1 MTTPLVIAG
10 LVLLMVMGVPL
21 AAVMGISAIACIA
34 LFTRIPAQSVF
45 QQLYLG
51 AEFDVLQA
59 VVFFIVAGAIM
70 SRGSLATR
78 LVRIGQA
85 VVGGFTGGMAVTAIV
100 ICMFF
105 AAVSGSS
112 PATVVAIGSIMI
124 PAMIKSGYGERFSL
138 GLLTSTGSIG
148 ILIPPSIPMIIWAV
162 VVGESV
168 SKQFLAGFLPGI
180 ILGGALMA
188 FSYIQA
194 RRYGWRT
201 AQRVNRAEFKAAL
214 KEGIWGLL
222 MPVIVLGGIY
232 AGVFTATEAAAVAFA
247 YALFVE
253 LVIHRTLKPRDLLPV
268 LRESILTSSMLLFII
283 ANASILS
290 YYFSV
295 DQIPLRVSDFLLHY
309 IDNKFLFLFLVNIGL
324 LVMGC
329 FMDIVSAMLVLGP
342 VFLPILH
349 EFQIDPIHFGIIMV
363 LNIEVAFLTPP
374 FGVNLFVA
382 SGITGKGIVEVA
394 RSVIPFILL
403 MYGILLL
410 ITYVPWISLVLTRLL
425 E

>member
-1 MTTPLVIAG
+1 MTAPIVISG
-10 LVLLMVMGVPL
+10 LVLLMIIGVPL

-34 LFTRIPAQSVF
+34 VFTRIPSQAVF
-45 QQLYLG
+45 QQLYQG
-51 AEFDVLQA
+51 AEYDLLQA

-70 SRGSLATR
+70 SRGDLANR

-85 VVGGFTGGMAVTAIV
+85 VVGGFTGGMAITSIL

-124 PAMIKSGYGERFSL
+124 PAMIRSGYGERFSL
-138 GLLTSTGSIG
+138 GLLTSTGSLG

-168 SKQFLAGFLPGI
+168 TKQFLAGFLPG
-180 ILGGALMA
+180 LLMGGALMA
-188 FSYIQA
+188 YAYFQA
-194 RRYGWRT
+194 RKHGWRT
-201 AQRVNRAEFKAAL
+201 GQRVSVAELGTAL

-232 AGVFTATEAAAVAFA
+232 AGVFTATEAAAVAFT

-253 LVIHRTLKPRDLLPV
+253 LLIHRSLKLRDLMPV
-268 LRESILTSSMLLFII
+268 FRDSILTSSMLLFII
-283 ANASILS
+283 ANASVLS

-295 DQIPLRVSDFLLHY
+295 DQIPLRVADFLLQY

-324 LVMGC
+324 LIMGC

-349 EFQIDPIHFGIIMV
+349 KFQIDPIHFGIIMV

-394 RSVIPFILL
+394 RSVIPYLL
-403 MYGILLL
+403 LIYGVLIL
-410 ITYVPWISLVLTRLL
+410 ITYVPWISLVLTRLVQ
-425 E
+425 